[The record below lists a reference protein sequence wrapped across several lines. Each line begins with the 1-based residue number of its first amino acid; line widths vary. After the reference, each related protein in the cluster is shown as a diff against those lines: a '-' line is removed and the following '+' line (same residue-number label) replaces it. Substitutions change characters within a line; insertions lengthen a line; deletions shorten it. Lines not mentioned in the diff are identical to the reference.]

1 MHSKNTQ
8 EHYVVILKQRVLL
21 IISCVVWGLTFI
33 MRVSLPNVGSLTLT
47 CLSFATFIIS
57 LFTVIS
63 YFIFMIEIKN
73 GNVIYVNRWGKKYI
87 FHMSDISDFKFNEKK
102 NAVSIYLGNK
112 KIAKITSGFTCYD
125 FLVNDLKKYFIAEA
139 QETV

>member
-1 MHSKNTQ
+1 
-8 EHYVVILKQRVLL
+8 
-21 IISCVVWGLTFI
+21 
-33 MRVSLPNVGSLTLT
+33 
-47 CLSFATFIIS
+47 
-57 LFTVIS
+57 
-63 YFIFMIEIKN
+63 MIEIKN
-73 GNVIYVNRWGKKYI
+73 GNVIYVNRWGKKYR